1 MYYGQAGGKNF
12 LLRKWRDLSD
22 DIEVFCDG
30 RDITPKI
37 REHRVHS
44 VLFSNIPHFS
54 SGTRPWN
61 NSVSLQINTGCPTF
75 SCTWV
80 GLTCIL
86 SILPGLMGIL
96 QKRLGRWDT
105 L

>member
-22 DIEVFCDG
+22 DIEIFCDG

-61 NSVSLQINTGCPTF
+61 NSVSLKITSRIHFHVTK
-75 SCTWV
+75 
-80 GLTCIL
+80 
-86 SILPGLMGIL
+86 ILPIIVVLGAE
-96 QKRLGRWDT
+96 KRFKRFKKK
-105 L
+105 

>member
-1 MYYGQAGGKNF
+1 MQFHEAREANPGKFNSRIRNKMYYGQVGGKNF
-12 LLRKWRDLSD
+12 LIRKWRDLSD
-22 DIEVFCDG
+22 DIEVTCDG

-61 NSVSLQINTGCPTF
+61 NSVSNPTMSMWF
-75 SCTWV
+75 V
-80 GLTCIL
+80 LH
-86 SILPGLMGIL
+86 
-96 QKRLGRWDT
+96 D
-105 L
+105 